1 MKQNNPKS
9 QRIVFFTLDALNPN
23 IISLLIF
30 LKKKFNV
37 IVVTNIHLNEN
48 YPCKHLFFNHKQTVV
63 EKFFLMFYKNIKTR
77 QEKEFF
83 KRNYYRK
90 FKVII
95 SLLAQVKYLMSTLKL
110 LPYYSSI
117 CKLLY
122 SRKNYSNYINKNDIC
137 IVDANLRHTLNL
149 NPLIVYAR
157 KEARKIFSIVYSWDN
172 THYSTLNRFSDGYFV
187 WNYINKNELI
197 KHYNIQEEK
206 IHISGSL
213 MHDYLFEEEVFLKSL
228 KNKSLQK
235 SYSKEIKV
243 LYAGVFPESDEI
255 MFEKEINFIS
265 DLADLLKNKI
275 PNFKIIFRRYPSK
288 GKKILHKKLADNPLI
303 EIYDHHNFSNIPRLG
318 NLNENIS
325 FERDAKKKIADFFEA
340 DVLISAG
347 STYTLEFAFSNKPIL
362 HLDANFLKN
371 SFSKHS
377 FFFERLANYQ
387 HLDILSKNLFKN
399 IIRSPEEIF
408 NHLINLDDSILL
420 DYNKFLSG
428 FSRPSIKTT
437 AKNIVLKI
445 ISEES
450 LN

>member
-1 MKQNNPKS
+1 MKQNNTKS

-48 YPCKHLFFNHKQTVV
+48 YPCNHLFFNHKQTLV

-122 SRKNYSNYINKNDIC
+122 SRKIIVITLIRMTY

-206 IHISGSL
+206 YTYQVQCMII
-213 MHDYLFEEEVFLKSL
+213 FLK
-228 KNKSLQK
+228 
-235 SYSKEIKV
+235 
-243 LYAGVFPESDEI
+243 
-255 MFEKEINFIS
+255 
-265 DLADLLKNKI
+265 
-275 PNFKIIFRRYPSK
+275 
-288 GKKILHKKLADNPLI
+288 KK
-303 EIYDHHNFSNIPRLG
+303 YF
-318 NLNENIS
+318 
-325 FERDAKKKIADFFEA
+325 
-340 DVLISAG
+340 
-347 STYTLEFAFSNKPIL
+347 
-362 HLDANFLKN
+362 
-371 SFSKHS
+371 
-377 FFFERLANYQ
+377 
-387 HLDILSKNLFKN
+387 
-399 IIRSPEEIF
+399 
-408 NHLINLDDSILL
+408 
-420 DYNKFLSG
+420 
-428 FSRPSIKTT
+428 
-437 AKNIVLKI
+437 
-445 ISEES
+445 
-450 LN
+450 